1 MEIGPFLPYVGAR
14 FCHISRSNSPQK
26 GYGPSSTAIVHL
38 APTAALGAES
48 LPAIDSTL
56 AGLLFAGE
64 APRDVAREVAA
75 ESSKKLVAGESSKQV
90 VDASLVPSVGEA
102 SKESADA
109 SRMDASRMD
118 ASRMDASLMDA
129 SLMDASLMDASLMD
143 TSLMDK
149 PSSSV
154 AVASRTL
161 SVAHGQRVA
170 PARAGTAHLSA
181 GGARPWHKQVLFCV
195 FSLTRPISPICQSLF
210 FPYLTF
216 ESFF

>member
-109 SRMDASRMD
+109 S
-118 ASRMDASLMDA
+118 
-129 SLMDASLMDASLMD
+129 LMDASLMDASLMD

>member
-1 MEIGPFLPYVGAR
+1 MEIGPFLPYVRAR

-129 SLMDASLMDASLMD
+129 SLMDASLMD

>member
-118 ASRMDASLMDA
+118 ASLMDA

>member
-129 SLMDASLMDASLMD
+129 SLMDASLMD

>member
-14 FCHISRSNSPQK
+14 SCHISRSNSPQK

-48 LPAIDSTL
+48 LPAIDSPL

-90 VDASLVPSVGEA
+90 V
-102 SKESADA
+102 
-109 SRMDASRMD
+109 
-118 ASRMDASLMDA
+118 
-129 SLMDASLMDASLMD
+129 DASLMD

-195 FSLTRPISPICQSLF
+195 FSLTRPISPTCQSLF
-210 FPYLTF
+210 FPCLTF

>member
-64 APRDVAREVAA
+64 APRDVAREVAV

-118 ASRMDASLMDA
+118 ASRMDA

>member
-109 SRMDASRMD
+109 S
-118 ASRMDASLMDA
+118 
-129 SLMDASLMDASLMD
+129 LMDASLMD

>member
-1 MEIGPFLPYVGAR
+1 MWRLAHFSHMSEPVFSR
-14 FCHISRSNSPQK
+14 FCHISRSNSPRK

-118 ASRMDASLMDA
+118 AS
-129 SLMDASLMDASLMD
+129 LMDASLMDASLMD

>member
-1 MEIGPFLPYVGAR
+1 MEIGPYFSHMSEPVFCPR

-118 ASRMDASLMDA
+118 AS
-129 SLMDASLMDASLMD
+129 LMDASLMDASLMD

-195 FSLTRPISPICQSLF
+195 FSLTRPISPTCQSLF
-210 FPYLTF
+210 FPCLTF

>member
-118 ASRMDASLMDA
+118 AS
-129 SLMDASLMDASLMD
+129 LMDASLMD

>member
-14 FCHISRSNSPQK
+14 FCHISRSNSPQKFPQK

-118 ASRMDASLMDA
+118 AS
-129 SLMDASLMDASLMD
+129 LMDASLMDASLMD

-195 FSLTRPISPICQSLF
+195 FSLTRPISPICQSLL

>member
-109 SRMDASRMD
+109 S
-118 ASRMDASLMDA
+118 LMDA